1 MTFFVSVTALIVGI
15 FIVAWP
21 ARAARIWGWKHFDE
35 MSPRDRTTYLRSYRG
50 MGIVVG
56 LAAVMAALDTALFH

>member
-1 MTFFVSVTALIVGI
+1 MTFPVSVTALVVGI
-15 FIVAWP
+15 FIVVWP

-35 MSPRDRTTYLRSYRG
+35 MSPRSGDLPAKLSRY
-50 MGIVVG
+50 GIVVG